1 MVKNI
6 LLIGVA
12 AFLGYTIW
20 RKGVKQYYKAQGW
33 DWELKDFQV
42 LNLSLSR
49 LRAFVAIELKN
60 TSSVVATV
68 QDVEFD
74 VYTNEVYLGRV
85 SRPEPYTIP
94 ANSTKDFDFVAD
106 VNLQYT
112 NAIFPTLVKALRELD
127 LPLSFR
133 GSFVVRQGVVAGKIP
148 FEYDTTLK
156 ELYS

>member
-6 LLIGVA
+6 LLVGVA
-12 AFLGYTIW
+12 AFIGYSLW

-33 DWELKDFQV
+33 DWELKDFQI
-42 LNLSLSR
+42 LNLSLTR

-68 QDVEFD
+68 QDIQFD
-74 VYTNEVYLGRV
+74 VYTKDVYLGRV

-112 NAIFPTLVKALRELD
+112 EAIFPALVGALKDLD
-127 LPLSFR
+127 LPLRFA
-133 GSFVVRQGVVAGKIP
+133 GSFVVRQGVVTGKIP
-148 FEYDTTLK
+148 FEYETTLK

>member
-12 AFLGYTIW
+12 AFLVYTIW
-20 RKGVKQYYKAQGW
+20 RKGAKQYYKAQGW